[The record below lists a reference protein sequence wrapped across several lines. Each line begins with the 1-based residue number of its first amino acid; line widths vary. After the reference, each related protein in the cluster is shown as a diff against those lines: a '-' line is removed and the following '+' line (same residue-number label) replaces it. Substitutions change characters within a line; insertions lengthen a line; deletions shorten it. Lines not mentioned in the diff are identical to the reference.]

1 MKKYLMIGVG
11 IILIGIYF
19 YGCPKGEVPET
30 PNVHTVKVIQNGG
43 GLRFEWDA
51 VENADGYRVYADGV
65 KKYEGTNLY
74 YELTD
79 PAMEVE
85 IVAYN
90 DEGESDPWT
99 LDLTPKATLSVK
111 VYDAL
116 DPDPNHPS
124 YVEFVNGVATPR
136 NANYKQQAWMLFY
149 RDSVST
155 NSHNNPNV
163 DAGFSAI
170 SGSIDDAK
178 IAPGVG
184 NYITRD
190 KAIEGS
196 AYYIWFDFE
205 PINEMGEED
214 YFAKMK
220 IKAKSGY
227 EYTVDFYFQTF
238 KGLRWLKTK

>member
-1 MKKYLMIGVG
+1 MKKYLIGIG
-11 IILIGIYF
+11 IILAIGVYF

-51 VENADGYRVYADGV
+51 VDNADGYRVYADGV
-65 KKYEGTNLY
+65 KKYDGDNTY
-74 YELTD
+74 YELTE

-90 DEGESDPWT
+90 DEGESDPWK
-99 LDLTPKATLSVK
+99 LDLTPKASLNVK

-155 NSHNNPNV
+155 NSHNNPNI

-170 SGSIDDAK
+170 SGSIDDAN

-184 NYITRD
+184 NYLTRD

-205 PINEMGEED
+205 PINVMGEED

-220 IKAKSGY
+220 ITAKSGY

-238 KGLRWLKTK
+238 KGLRWVKTK